1 MAHGVHPAVKGVEPP
16 GGHAFRN
23 GGTRESKVRQLG
35 RGHDSVLAG
44 CQRSEGC
51 VTFVASW

>member
-16 GGHAFRN
+16 GRYAFPD
-23 GGTRESKVRQLG
+23 GGTRESKVSELG

-44 CQRSEGC
+44 CQRSEGWIA
-51 VTFVASW
+51 FVASW